1 MELLSI
7 FVEKFSLL
15 NLPKCDEKDK
25 KKKEK
30 EKKKTTIL
38 IQLKSGNVLRSFLA
52 I

>member
-25 KKKEK
+25 KKRKRKEK
-30 EKKKTTIL
+30 NYDIDPTKE
-38 IQLKSGNVLRSFLA
+38 RECP
-52 I
+52 

>member
-25 KKKEK
+25 KKKKKREENYDIDPTK
-30 EKKKTTIL
+30 EREFDAKD
-38 IQLKSGNVLRSFLA
+38 
-52 I
+52 